1 MACLDSPAFRSA
13 RSIGK
18 RVKIKAFHFKGGV
31 LSLGKTGIL
40 RPMPT
45 QEDNN
50 HSISIPLRRMTQT
63 ELDTFLEKAADIL
76 RGNVDHSEFRGYVFA
91 LLFFKRISDIFEE
104 AIRNL
109 ARKVGDDLA
118 HDPAMQ
124 KKSLP
129 FIVPADSMW
138 EVVTTGTK
146 HKPVSSLTLGQSLND
161 AMLAIERANAPKF
174 DGILTNKID
183 FNKQDELPRSKL
195 VELKNHFSSRKFDR
209 AHVPDDLFGDA
220 YEYLI
225 STFASK
231 AGKSS
236 GEFYTPKAVSYLMS
250 EIVEPAEQHEVCD
263 WASGSGSLLL
273 QCREYL
279 RRHHKDPNR
288 LFLYAQESNVA
299 TYNIS
304 RINLILHGV
313 NSWYPAR
320 EDSLRT
326 PKHLTS
332 DGKLKQ
338 FDRIVMNPPFSLK
351 SWGFEDFTDGDPYD
365 RFGYGMPPA
374 DNGDYAW
381 MQHVAKSLKPDGKAI
396 IVMSQGILFRGQPK
410 LTEEEDGRNKK
421 ADDEYLIRSG
431 FLRDDLIEA
440 VIVLPSGIF
449 YGNNVPACLAIINK
463 RKPACRKNRVLMIW
477 ASRHY
482 QHANPQC
489 LLRRADCLRILLPWR
504 AYGDAAKALAILPVE
519 GQAILDE
526 IAHDRAHGLKE
537 ISEAYDT
544 VLAALPV
551 LRGEVQSLSTD
562 GFKQW
567 QEAPDASHPAWGKL
581 HPLIVE
587 IALLEKQKASP
598 AKVKA
603 KKATLKTL
611 TKTTKDNAKDRLKL
625 VKAQIKVLE
634 KLEKEREERIAE
646 VNRRADRETAEVNEA
661 IADLQRI
668 CANPDETR
676 RYFVVAEK
684 AEIEENEFNLNLPRY
699 VDTFEPEEEIELGA
713 ALKELVASD
722 ELVASVRKKLNAL
735 LQPSQ

>member
-1 MACLDSPAFRSA
+1 MNLMAKHTSTVP
-13 RSIGK
+13 
-18 RVKIKAFHFKGGV
+18 
-31 LSLGKTGIL
+31 
-40 RPMPT
+40 
-45 QEDNN
+45 
-50 HSISIPLRRMTQT
+50 SIPLRRMTQA
-63 ELDTFLEKAADIL
+63 ELDAFLEKAADIL

-91 LLFFKRISDIFEE
+91 LLFFKRISDIFGE

-109 ARKVGDDLA
+109 AKKVGDELA
-118 HDPAMQ
+118 NDPAMQ

-129 FIVPADSMW
+129 FIVPADSTW
-138 EVVTTGTK
+138 EVVTKGTK
-146 HKPVSSLTLGQSLND
+146 DKPVSSLTLGQSLND

-195 VELKNHFSSRKFDR
+195 VELTNHFSSRTFDR

-250 EIVEPAEQHEVCD
+250 EIIEPDEQHEVCD

-313 NSWYPAR
+313 NSWHPAR

-332 DGKLKQ
+332 DNKIKQ

-351 SWGFEDFTDGDPYD
+351 SWGFDDFTDGDPYD

-396 IVMSQGILFRGQPK
+396 VVMSQGILFRGQPK
-410 LTEEEDGRNKK
+410 LTAEEDGRNKK

-431 FLRDDLIEA
+431 FLRDDLLEA
-440 VIVLPSGIF
+440 IVVLPSGIF
-449 YGNNVPACLAIINK
+449 YGNNVPACLAIVN
-463 RKPACRKNRVLMIW
+463 RSKPADRKGRVLLIW
-477 ASRHY
+477 ASRDY
-482 QHANPQC
+482 QHANPQS
-489 LLRRADCLRILLPWR
+489 LLRRADCLRILLAWR
-504 AYGDAAKALAILPVE
+504 AYGDLAKALAIIPSE

-526 IAHDRAHGLKE
+526 ITHDRVHGLKE
-537 ISEAYDT
+537 VSEAYDA

-551 LRGEVQSLSTD
+551 LREEAMSLSPE
-562 GFKQW
+562 GFTRWQVSPDPTHPVWGQLHGLTEEVAALKQ
-567 QEAPDASHPAWGKL
+567 
-581 HPLIVE
+581 
-587 IALLEKQKASP
+587 
-598 AKVKA
+598 
-603 KKATLKTL
+603 ATLPVATVKSKKNALNAL
-611 TKTTKDNAKDRLKL
+611 TRTVKEEAKGRLRI
-625 VKAQIKVLE
+625 VKGQIKALE
-634 KLEKEREERIAE
+634 RLEIERKERVDE
-646 VNRRADRETAEVNEA
+646 VNRRAERDAVEVRETV
-661 IADLQRI
+661 ADLQRI
-668 CANPDETR
+668 CADSEQAR
-676 RYFVVAEK
+676 RYFAVVAKEQ
-684 AEIEENEFNLNLPRY
+684 IEENEFNLNLPRY
-699 VDTFEPEEEIELGA
+699 IDTFEREEKIDLRE
-713 ALKELVASD
+713 ALKELAQAERD
-722 ELVASVRKKLNAL
+722 TNAVRATLQILLNEESATK
-735 LQPSQ
+735 

>member
-1 MACLDSPAFRSA
+1 
-13 RSIGK
+13 
-18 RVKIKAFHFKGGV
+18 
-31 LSLGKTGIL
+31 
-40 RPMPT
+40 
-45 QEDNN
+45 
-50 HSISIPLRRMTQT
+50 
-63 ELDTFLEKAADIL
+63 
-76 RGNVDHSEFRGYVFA
+76 
-91 LLFFKRISDIFEE
+91 
-104 AIRNL
+104 
-109 ARKVGDDLA
+109 
-118 HDPAMQ
+118 MQ

-129 FIVPADSMW
+129 FVVPANSMW

-146 HKPVSSLTLGQSLND
+146 DKPVSSLTLGQSLND

-183 FNKQDELPRSKL
+183 FMKQDELPRSKL
-195 VELKNHFSSRKFDR
+195 VELKNHFSSRTFNR

-225 STFASK
+225 SAFASK

-236 GEFYTPKAVSYLMS
+236 GEFYTPKAISYLMS

-279 RRHHKDPNR
+279 RRHDKDPNR

-313 NSWYPAR
+313 NSWHHAR

-332 DGKLKQ
+332 DNKIKQ
-338 FDRIVMNPPFSLK
+338 FDRVVMNPPFSLK
-351 SWGFEDFTDGDPYD
+351 SWGSDDFTDGDPYD

-396 IVMSQGILFRGQPK
+396 VVMSQGILFRGQPK

-449 YGNNVPACLAIINK
+449 YGNNVPACLTIINK
-463 RKPACRKNRVLMIW
+463 CKSADRKNRVLMIW
-477 ASRHY
+477 ASRDY
-482 QHANPQC
+482 QHANPQS

-504 AYGDAAKALAILPVE
+504 AYGDATKALAILPAE
-519 GQAILDE
+519 AQAFLDE
-526 IAHDRAHGLKE
+526 ISHDRAHGLKE
-537 ISEAYDT
+537 ISDAYDT
-544 VLAALPV
+544 ALAALPT
-551 LRGEVQSLSTD
+551 LRDEVENLTMDS
-562 GFKQW
+562 FKQW
-567 QEAPDASHPAWGKL
+567 QKAPDESHPSWGKL
-581 HPLIVE
+581 HLLTVE
-587 IALLEKQKASP
+587 IAALEKEKAAP
-598 AKVKA
+598 AEVKA
-603 KKATLKTL
+603 KKATLRTL
-611 TKTTKDNAKDRLKL
+611 TKTTKDDAKGRLKIT
-625 VKAQIKVLE
+625 KARIKALE
-634 KLEKEREERIAE
+634 KLEKERDERITE
-646 VNRRADRETAEVNEA
+646 VNRRADRETVEMNEA
-661 IADLQRI
+661 IADLQRL
-668 CANPDETR
+668 CADPDEAR

-699 VDTFEPEEEIELGA
+699 VDTFKPEEEIELA
-713 ALKELVASD
+713 MALKDFGEAKNSSD
-722 ELVASVRKKLNAL
+722 LARARLAKILGIEV
-735 LQPSQ
+735 

>member
-1 MACLDSPAFRSA
+1 MA
-13 RSIGK
+13 K
-18 RVKIKAFHFKGGV
+18 
-31 LSLGKTGIL
+31 
-40 RPMPT
+40 
-45 QEDNN
+45 NN
-50 HSISIPLRRMTQT
+50 SMVPSIPLRRMTQA
-63 ELDTFLEKAADIL
+63 ELDAFLETAADIL

-91 LLFFKRISDIFEE
+91 LLFFKRISDLFGE

-109 ARKVGDDLA
+109 AKKVGDELA
-118 HDPAMQ
+118 NDPAMQ

-138 EVVTTGTK
+138 EVVTKGTK
-146 HKPVSSLTLGQSLND
+146 DKPVSSLTLGQSLND
-161 AMLAIERANAPKF
+161 AMLAIERANAPRF

-195 VELKNHFSSRKFDR
+195 VELTNHFSSRTFDR

-250 EIVEPAEQHEVCD
+250 EIIEPDEQHEVCD

-288 LFLYAQESNVA
+288 LFLYAQESNGA

-313 NSWYPAR
+313 NSWHPAR

-332 DGKLKQ
+332 DNKIKQ

-351 SWGFEDFTDGDPYD
+351 SWGFDDFTDGDPYD

-396 IVMSQGILFRGQPK
+396 VVMSQGILFRGQPK
-410 LTEEEDGRNKK
+410 LTEQEDGRNKK

-431 FLRDDLIEA
+431 FLRDDLLEA
-440 VIVLPSGIF
+440 IVVLPSGIF

-463 RKPACRKNRVLMIW
+463 RKPADRKGRVLLIW
-477 ASRHY
+477 ASRDY

-489 LLRRADCLRILLPWR
+489 LLRRADCLRILLAWR
-504 AYGDAAKALAILPVE
+504 AYGDLAKARAILPAE

-526 IAHDRAHGLKE
+526 ITRDHAHGLKE
-537 ISEAYDT
+537 ISEAYDAM
-544 VLAALPV
+544 LAALPV
-551 LRGEVQSLSTD
+551 LREEAVGLSPEGLTH
-562 GFKQW
+562 W
-567 QEAPDASHPAWGKL
+567 QGSPDPAHPVWGRL
-581 HPLIVE
+581 HQLTEDV
-587 IALLEKQKASP
+587 AVLEQAKSP
-598 AKVKA
+598 RAVVKA
-603 KKATLKTL
+603 TKDALKAL
-611 TKTTKDNAKDRLKL
+611 TKTVKDDAKDRLRI
-625 VKAQIKVLE
+625 VKGQIRALE
-634 KLEKEREERIAE
+634 KLESERDERITE
-646 VNRRADRETAEVNEA
+646 INRRAERETTEVQFA

-668 CANPDETR
+668 CADADEAR
-676 RYFVVAEK
+676 RYFVVAEQDDIK
-684 AEIEENEFNLNLPRY
+684 ENEFNLNLPRY
-699 VDTFEPEEEIELGA
+699 VDTFEPEEEIPLDKALSDLRAARNDSDTARGRLA
-713 ALKELVASD
+713 ALLRAEL
-722 ELVASVRKKLNAL
+722 
-735 LQPSQ
+735 

>member
-1 MACLDSPAFRSA
+1 LPF
-13 RSIGK
+13 
-18 RVKIKAFHFKGGV
+18 
-31 LSLGKTGIL
+31 
-40 RPMPT
+40 
-45 QEDNN
+45 
-50 HSISIPLRRMTQT
+50 
-63 ELDTFLEKAADIL
+63 
-76 RGNVDHSEFRGYVFA
+76 
-91 LLFFKRISDIFEE
+91 FFKRISDIFGE

-109 ARKVGDDLA
+109 AKKLGDELA
-118 HDPAMQ
+118 NDPAMQ

-129 FIVPADSMW
+129 FIVPAGSMW
-138 EVVTTGTK
+138 EAVTKGTK
-146 HKPVSSLTLGQSLND
+146 DKPVSSLTLGQSLND

-183 FNKQDELPRSKL
+183 FNKQDEWPRSKL
-195 VELKNHFSSRKFDR
+195 VELTNHFSSRTFDR

-250 EIVEPAEQHEVCD
+250 EIIEPDEQHEVCD

-279 RRHHKDPNR
+279 RRHHKNPNR

-313 NSWYPAR
+313 NSWHPAR

-332 DGKLKQ
+332 DNKIKQ

-351 SWGFEDFTDGDPYD
+351 SWGFDDFTDGDPYD

-396 IVMSQGILFRGQPK
+396 VVMSQGILFRGQPK

-431 FLRDDLIEA
+431 FLRDDLLEA
-440 VIVLPSGIF
+440 IVVLPSGIF
-449 YGNNVPACLAIINK
+449 YGNNVPACLAIVNK
-463 RKPACRKNRVLMIW
+463 RKPAGRKGRVLMIW
-477 ASRHY
+477 ASRDY

-489 LLRRADCLRILLPWR
+489 LLRRADCLRILLAWR
-504 AYGDAAKALAILPVE
+504 AYGDRAKALAILPTE

-526 IAHDRAHGLKE
+526 ISHDRAHGLKE
-537 ISEAYDT
+537 VSDAYDA
-544 VLAALPV
+544 VLQALPV
-551 LRGEVQSLSTD
+551 LRDEAASLLPE
-562 GFKQW
+562 GFNQW
-567 QEAPDASHPAWGKL
+567 QASPNPAHPVWGRL
-581 HPLIVE
+581 HPLTEEVG
-587 IALLEKQKASP
+587 ALEQTKSP
-598 AKVKA
+598 RTAVKA
-603 KKATLKTL
+603 TKDALKAL
-611 TKTTKDNAKDRLKL
+611 TKTVKDDAKGRLRI
-625 VKAQIKVLE
+625 VKGQIKALE
-634 KLEKEREERIAE
+634 KLESERDERIAE
-646 VNRRADRETAEVNEA
+646 VTRRAERETTEVEAA

-668 CANPDETR
+668 CADDDEAR
-676 RYFVVAEK
+676 RYFVVAEQD
-684 AEIEENEFNLNLPRY
+684 EIEENEFNLNLPRY
-699 VDTFEPEEEIELGA
+699 VDTFEPEEEIQLA
-713 ALKELVASD
+713 VALKELTDCECRSAD
-722 ELVASVRKKLNAL
+722 VRTTLRAL
-735 LQPSQ
+735 LHHAKIEQ

>member
-1 MACLDSPAFRSA
+1 
-13 RSIGK
+13 
-18 RVKIKAFHFKGGV
+18 
-31 LSLGKTGIL
+31 
-40 RPMPT
+40 
-45 QEDNN
+45 
-50 HSISIPLRRMTQT
+50 
-63 ELDTFLEKAADIL
+63 
-76 RGNVDHSEFRGYVFA
+76 
-91 LLFFKRISDIFEE
+91 
-104 AIRNL
+104 
-109 ARKVGDDLA
+109 
-118 HDPAMQ
+118 MQ

-129 FIVPADSMW
+129 FVVPADSTW

-146 HKPVSSLTLGQSLND
+146 DKPVSSLTLGQSLND

-195 VELKNHFSSRKFDR
+195 VELKNHFSSRRFDR
-209 AHVPDDLFGDA
+209 AHVPDDLFGNA
-220 YEYLI
+220 YEFLI

-250 EIVEPAEQHEVCD
+250 ELIEPAEQHEVCD

-313 NSWYPAR
+313 NSWHPER
-320 EDSLRT
+320 GDSLRT

-332 DGKLKQ
+332 DGKIKQ

-381 MQHVAKSLKPDGKAI
+381 MQHVAKSLTPDGKAI

-421 ADDEYLIRSG
+421 PDDEYLIRSG
-431 FLRDDLIEA
+431 FVRDDLFEA
-440 VIVLPSGIF
+440 IVVLPSGIF

-463 RKPACRKNRVLMIW
+463 RKPADRKNRVLMIW
-477 ASRHY
+477 ASRDY
-482 QHANPQC
+482 QHANPQS

-504 AYGDAAKALAILPVE
+504 AYGDPARALAILPAE

-526 IAHDRAHGLKE
+526 VANDRAHGLRE
-537 ISEAYDT
+537 IGEAYDT

-551 LRGEVQSLSTD
+551 LREEAESLSPE

-567 QEAPDASHPAWGKL
+567 EESRDPAHPVWGRLHELTEQVAVLDAK
-581 HPLIVE
+581 
-587 IALLEKQKASP
+587 SP
-598 AKVKA
+598 AAAAKAKA
-603 KKATLKTL
+603 KKDGLKALLKT
-611 TKTTKDNAKDRLKL
+611 AKDDAKNRLKI
-625 VKAQIKVLE
+625 VKGQIKALE
-634 KLEKEREERIAE
+634 KLGRERDERIVE
-646 VNRRADRETAEVNEA
+646 MNRRADRDTADVNEA

-668 CANPDETR
+668 CADADEAR

-684 AEIEENEFNLNLPRY
+684 GEIEEKRVQSKL
-699 VDTFEPEEEIELGA
+699 T
-713 ALKELVASD
+713 ALRGHLRASRRD
-722 ELVASVRKKLNAL
+722 QSRSRARGVGDSRD
-735 LQPSQ
+735 